1 MDISGGCVPSLS
13 VSLLTRTEN
22 YCSELISDH
31 RSELHNS
38 APPAAAGVWD
48 PVFNPHNIK
57 MYTVSTSTL
66 PPLPL
71 RGPRRRLNVEYIF
84 MINTFTRGY
93 LWDSSQQPTHNFL
106 RNLYLCQSCQFS
118 NFPPS
123 RSFGSGMVQ
132 AEEYASEHCAVLQIV
147 KQISLHYDRLEPGEG
162 MPPPPC
168 WLTSAMT
175 WRDMAWHVTRDT
187 SSVMVVMSQLYLCDE
202 PYWSRFHVTGP
213 PPQPSIHVISDGKI
227 EAGET
232 NGHHR
237 QFIKMA
243 HVKCPRRWQVIIP
256 TVPCPLPLTGYWSDQ
271 SAHTSILTQ
280 YLTPGFAFLPPLPQF
295 LSFARKFKFG
305 YFNSTSISSRN

>member
-1 MDISGGCVPSLS
+1 MITDQSF
-13 VSLLTRTEN
+13 TTQH
-22 YCSELISDH
+22 H
-31 RSELHNS
+31 RQQL
-38 APPAAAGVWD
+38 GVWD

-162 MPPPPC
+162 MPPPLC

-175 WRDMAWHVTRDT
+175 WRDMAWHVTRAQWWWWWASCTCVT
-187 SSVMVVMSQLYLCDE
+187 S
-202 PYWSRFHVTGP
+202 PTGP
-213 PPQPSIHVISDGKI
+213 G
-227 EAGET
+227 
-232 NGHHR
+232 
-237 QFIKMA
+237 
-243 HVKCPRRWQVIIP
+243 
-256 TVPCPLPLTGYWSDQ
+256 
-271 SAHTSILTQ
+271 
-280 YLTPGFAFLPPLPQF
+280 
-295 LSFARKFKFG
+295 
-305 YFNSTSISSRN
+305 STSRARRRSPPSMLSAMVR

>member
-1 MDISGGCVPSLS
+1 MDIPGGCVPSLS

-38 APPAAAGVWD
+38 APAA
-48 PVFNPHNIK
+48 VFNPHNIK
-57 MYTVSTSTL
+57 MYTVSTSAL

-123 RSFGSGMVQ
+123 RSFESCRVRKWTL
-132 AEEYASEHCAVLQIV
+132 CAVLQIV
-147 KQISLHYDRLEPGEG
+147 KEISLHYDRLEPGEG
-162 MPPPPC
+162 MPPPLC

-175 WRDMAWHVTRDT
+175 WRDMAWHVTRAQWWWWWASCTCVT
-187 SSVMVVMSQLYLCDE
+187 S
-202 PYWSRFHVTGP
+202 PTGP
-213 PPQPSIHVISDGKI
+213 G
-227 EAGET
+227 
-232 NGHHR
+232 
-237 QFIKMA
+237 
-243 HVKCPRRWQVIIP
+243 
-256 TVPCPLPLTGYWSDQ
+256 
-271 SAHTSILTQ
+271 
-280 YLTPGFAFLPPLPQF
+280 
-295 LSFARKFKFG
+295 
-305 YFNSTSISSRN
+305 STSRARRRSPPSMLSAMVR